1 MAGLKINATRR
12 LLARNVKRLRDA
24 RDWSQEELASAARMS
39 QPEIS
44 EIERCK
50 ISTGVDILQR
60 IAHALSV
67 PVAKLFEEGEGG

>member
-1 MAGLKINATRR
+1 M
-12 LLARNVKRLRDA
+12 LACNVKRLRGA
-24 RDWSQEELASAARMS
+24 RDWSQEELANAARMS

-60 IAHALSV
+60 IANALSV
-67 PVAKLFEEGEGG
+67 PVAQLFEEGQGGER

>member
-1 MAGLKINATRR
+1 MAGLKIHATRR
-12 LLARNVKRLRDA
+12 LLAHNVKRLRNA
-24 RDWSQEELASAARMS
+24 RKWSQEELAAAARMS

-67 PVAKLFEEGEGG
+67 PVADLFEQAERG

>member
-1 MAGLKINATRR
+1 MAGLKIHATRR
-12 LLARNVKRLRDA
+12 LLAHNVKRLRQA
-24 RDWSQEELASAARMS
+24 RKWSQEELGNAARMS

-67 PVAKLFEEGEGG
+67 PVAELFAQAERG